1 MTTIHVQAGDITQFA
16 GDAIVVN
23 LFEGVTSPGGATGAV
38 DQAMRGALSTLIADG
53 AVTGKRASITTIH
66 TLGTLPA
73 KRVVVAGLGKR
84 EKFDVDTVRAVSGAV
99 ARTLRRSGVRSAATV
114 AHGAGIG
121 GLDAHDSA
129 QAMAEGTLL
138 GLYEFK
144 RYKKGD
150 ASDPERSLDEIV
162 IVERDE
168 HRAQAL
174 EEGVAKGRLLAECA
188 ALARDL
194 VNEPANVV
202 NPARM
207 AEIAQ
212 SVAEETGLSYA
223 ALGREEML
231 SYGMGALLGVAQGS
245 ANEPRLILLEHRGD
259 PANPANN
266 VAIVGKGVT
275 FDTGGISLKVAEN
288 MGAMKGDMSGGA
300 SIIGAMRAV
309 ALLNPAIN
317 VLGVVPAVENMPSGT
332 AQRPGDIVRAMNGKT
347 IEVDDTDAEGRLILA
362 DAIAYAIKE
371 MGARRV
377 VDVATLTGAMVV
389 ALGNVTTGVMGSSQE
404 LVDAVLAASRKAGEK
419 MWQLPI
425 HEEYK
430 ERIHSD
436 WADVKNTGGRP
447 AGSITA
453 ALFISEF
460 ADGAEWA
467 HLDIAGTSMSDK
479 DRGHL
484 VKGAT
489 GVPVL
494 TLVQLVQD
502 LAAQGAQR

>member
-1 MTTIHVQAGDITQFA
+1 MVTVSAAAGDIVQTNA
-16 GDAIVVN
+16 DAIVVN
-23 LFEGVTSPGGATGAV
+23 LFEGVTTPGGGTGAV
-38 DQAMRGALSTLIADG
+38 DRALDGAISSLIADG
-53 AVTGKRASITTIH
+53 EISGKAGETTVIH
-66 TLGTLPA
+66 AFGKIAA
-73 KRVVVAGLGKR
+73 KRVVVAGLGKQER
-84 EKFDVDTVRAVSGAV
+84 FDAHAARATAANA
-99 ARTLRRSGVRSAATV
+99 ARCLRRVGAANAATL
-114 AHGAGIG
+114 AHGAGVG
-121 GLDAHDSA
+121 GLSPRESA
-129 QAMAEGTLL
+129 EATALGSIL
-138 GLYEFK
+138 GLYRFNA
-144 RYKKGD
+144 YKSANGSNGKD
-150 ASDPERSLDEIV
+150 VASIA
-162 IVERDE
+162 IVEHD
-168 HRAQAL
+168 AAKLPDL
-174 EEGVAKGRLLAECA
+174 EAGAAHARLLADCVT
-188 ALARDL
+188 LTRDMA
-194 VNEPANVV
+194 NEPANVV

-223 ALGREEML
+223 AMGREEML

-309 ALLNPAIN
+309 ALLKPPIN

-347 IEVDDTDAEGRLILA
+347 IEVDNTDAEGRLILA

-371 MGARRV
+371 KGARRV

-389 ALGNVTTGVMGSSQE
+389 ALGNVNTGVMGSSQE

-425 HEEYK
+425 NEEYK

-460 ADGAEWA
+460 ADGADWA
-467 HLDIAGTSMSDK
+467 HLDIAGTNMSDK
-479 DRGHL
+479 DRGHV

-502 LAAQGAQR
+502 LAANGATR